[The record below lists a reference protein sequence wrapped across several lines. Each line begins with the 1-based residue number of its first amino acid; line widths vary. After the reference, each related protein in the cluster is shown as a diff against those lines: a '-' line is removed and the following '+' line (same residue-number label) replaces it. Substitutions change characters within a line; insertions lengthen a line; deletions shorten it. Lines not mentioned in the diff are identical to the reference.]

1 MQSHNTADAFC
12 IHLALQRRNVV
23 PWFCLQVKVTVG
35 SKKVLKLFLVDRAG
49 SKHLAATGED
59 LGDAHYLYRSTK
71 PFSKYGRLEC
81 HNRNELHIWCVAAC
95 RTCSKTAEA
104 TAATASLQY

>member
-1 MQSHNTADAFC
+1 MPQCCAV
-12 IHLALQRRNVV
+12 I
-23 PWFCLQVKVTVG
+23 CLQVKVTVG
-35 SKKVLKLFLVDRAG
+35 NKKVLKLFLVDRSG

-81 HNRNELHIWCVAAC
+81 HNRNELHIWCVGCLQTAGPAAVQ
-95 RTCSKTAEA
+95 
-104 TAATASLQY
+104 LMQ